1 MQCET
6 HDTWNDLKQHL
17 EDVHRDLFVTND
29 EESDMRKEEKEL
41 SPDVSPLSDIVRPLI
56 ESLIENIPSN

>member
-17 EDVHRDLFVTND
+17 EDVHRDLFVTSDDND
-29 EESDMRKEEKEL
+29 TRKEDKEL
-41 SPDVSPLSDIVRPLI
+41 SPDVSPVSEIVRPLI
-56 ESLIENIPSN
+56 ESLILNIPQN